1 MVTNHGYTK
10 VLRETNGAATKGMV
24 NFAMLPGA
32 YRNQA
37 GFEPVA
43 GTRTRLLSEGDT
55 AAQPHATCRGVA
67 ALDAE
72 TAILGWQGA
81 DPFYNY
87 VPFQA
92 TAAGLEDN
100 PADWIG
106 DVLALTGV
114 DLATSSSPAAAC
126 TGLGGTYVPA
136 DETQSTVAS
145 LSSGSTHPLEEEIA
159 TLEAEIATLR
169 AQVTQMSAEA
179 TTLQIDKAGTSSTLT
194 AAAAGT
200 SLKLTGPAGKAV
212 TVRLLASNKNQ
223 AKKLGLKS
231 RVLGSAAAKF
241 GADAKALVKITPTG
255 KPAAALK
262 KAKGSVKV
270 LFQAISGDRVVAIRG
285 TLKK

>member
-1 MVTNHGYTK
+1 M
-10 VLRETNGAATKGMV
+10 LRETNGANTKGMV

-37 GFEPVA
+37 GFEPVP
-43 GTRTRLLSEGDT
+43 GTRTRLLSEGDS

-67 ALDAE
+67 ALEAE

-87 VPFQA
+87 VPFQKD
-92 TAAGLEDN
+92 AAGLEDD
-100 PADWIG
+100 PALWIE

-114 DLATSSSPAAAC
+114 DLASVPSPAAAC
-126 TGLGGTYVPA
+126 SGLGGTYVPA

-145 LSSGSTHPLEEEIA
+145 LASGSTHPLEEEIVA
-159 TLEAEIATLR
+159 LEDENAALKAEIAKLT
-169 AQVTQMSAEA
+169 AQAK
-179 TTLQIDKAGTSSTLT
+179 TLQIDKASASSTVT

-200 SLKLTGPAGKAV
+200 SLKLSGPADRSV

-231 RVLGSAAAKF
+231 RVLGSATAKF
-241 GADAKALVKITPTG
+241 GADGTAVVKVTPSG

-270 LFQAISGDRVVAIRG
+270 LFQAISGDRVVALRG